1 VKNRRATAI
10 LFSIGIIT
18 ALASASLL
26 IGAAPTDHT
35 RRWREQRA
43 TSLQQRLE
51 QQRLDLPDVLRRAG
65 WDERHLLIDA
75 VADCVTTERVGRLA
89 DGGKWLCNGYKIA
102 PPCVVYGVG
111 AGTEIT
117 FEQAMAARF
126 GCDVQVF
133 DPTPSSRKLFG
144 ALEAGRGLGAG
155 TLTFH
160 PWGLGPV
167 SRDPAQARQLTLE
180 GVACQVKTLDEMTAQ
195 LGHSHIDVLKI
206 DVEGGEFA
214 ILDDLLK
221 RGLLDKLRVNQL
233 MIEFHTPDAASF
245 TDLARLVGALA
256 DAGFVLHRKELNPWA
271 AFTCAEY
278 AFARRDFLLD

>member
-1 VKNRRATAI
+1 MKKRRATAT
-10 LFSIGIIT
+10 LLSIGLLI

-26 IGAAPTDHT
+26 VGAAPADHN

-43 TSLQQRLE
+43 ASLQQRLE
-51 QQRLDLPDVLRRAG
+51 RQRSDMADVVRRAG

-75 VADCVTTERVGRLA
+75 VADCVTTERVGRLS
-89 DGGKWLCNGYKIA
+89 DGGKWLCNGYQIA

-117 FEQAMAARF
+117 FEQAMAERF

-144 ALEAGRGLGAG
+144 ALEAGRSQGAG
-155 TLTFH
+155 KLTFH

-167 SRDPAQARQLTLE
+167 SSDPARARQLTLE
-180 GVACQVKTLDEMTAQ
+180 GVACEVKTLDEMTAQ
-195 LGHSHIDVLKI
+195 LKHGHIDVLKM

-214 ILDDLLK
+214 ILDDLL
-221 RGLLDKLRVNQL
+221 RRRLLDKLRVNQL
-233 MIEFHTPDAASF
+233 MIEFHTPDAVSF
-245 TDLARLVGALA
+245 ADLARLVGALA

-271 AFTCAEY
+271 AFSCAEY